1 MKKLCEM
8 FKPFLSIIFGSILF
22 LLYLNYL
29 QSNSGMQILGVIG
42 FLLSLYYLAIGIIE
56 VFFDKKIPISFKR
69 VLNLLSVVL
78 FPFLMFVHYIFVIRG
93 NSNYFGP
100 TAWVIAI
107 FSLVGSVAMITIY
120 IISFFVQ
127 NKTLRKLEYLFFG
140 IFALIL
146 LLSLAFDVS
155 GAPIRLGNLD
165 IVSIVLYLFYLG
177 ILLAYIINKEKGL
190 MEDIGLIE
198 ESVEDKDEID
208 IDTTEE

>member
-1 MKKLCEM
+1 MKKLCGM

-29 QSNSGMQILGVIG
+29 QSNSGIILAVIG
-42 FLLSLYYLAIGIIE
+42 FLLSLYYLAVGITE
-56 VFFDKKIPISFKR
+56 VFFNKKIPISFKK

-78 FPFLMFVHYIFVIRG
+78 FPFLMFVHDIFVIRG
-93 NSNYFGP
+93 NSSYFGP
-100 TAWVIAI
+100 TAWVIVI

-120 IISFFVQ
+120 VISFFIR

-146 LLSLAFDVS
+146 LLSLTFDIS
-155 GAPIRLGNLD
+155 GAPIRLGDLD

-177 ILLAYIINKEKGL
+177 ILFVYIVNKEKGL

-198 ESVEDKDEID
+198 ESAKEDDEID

>member
-29 QSNSGMQILGVIG
+29 QSNSGMQLLGAIG
-42 FLLSLYYLAIGIIE
+42 FILSLYYLVVGIIE
-56 VFFDKKIPISFKR
+56 VFLDKKMPISFKR
-69 VLNLLSVVL
+69 VLSLLSTVL
-78 FPFLMFVHYIFVIRG
+78 FPLLMFVHYIFVIRG
-93 NSNYFGP
+93 NSSYFGP

-120 IISFFVQ
+120 VISFFIQ
-127 NKTLRKLEYLFFG
+127 NKALRKLEYLFFG

-155 GAPIRLGNLD
+155 GAPIRLGDLD

-177 ILLAYIINKEKGL
+177 ILFVYIVNKEKGL

-198 ESVEDKDEID
+198 SSVEDEIEMNIDE
-208 IDTTEE
+208 TEE

>member
-1 MKKLCEM
+1 MKKLCGM

-29 QSNSGMQILGVIG
+29 QSNNGIILGVIG
-42 FLLSLYYLAIGIIE
+42 FLLSLYYLAVGITE
-56 VFFDKKIPISFKR
+56 VFFNKKIPISFKK

-78 FPFLMFVHYIFVIRG
+78 FPFLMFVHDIFVIRG
-93 NSNYFGP
+93 NSSYFGP
-100 TAWVIAI
+100 TAWVIVI

-120 IISFFVQ
+120 VISFFIR

-146 LLSLAFDVS
+146 LLSLTFDIS
-155 GAPIRLGNLD
+155 GAPIRLGDLD

-177 ILLAYIINKEKGL
+177 ILFVYIVNKEKGL

-198 ESVEDKDEID
+198 ESAKEDDEID

>member
-1 MKKLCEM
+1 M

-42 FLLSLYYLAIGIIE
+42 FLLSLYYLVVGIIE
-56 VFFDKKIPISFKR
+56 VFFDKKIPFSFKK

-78 FPFLMFVHYIFVIRG
+78 FPFLMFVHYIFIIRG

-127 NKTLRKLEYLFFG
+127 NKTLRKLE
-140 IFALIL
+140 I
-146 LLSLAFDVS
+146 AFHYC
-155 GAPIRLGNLD
+155 R
-165 IVSIVLYLFYLG
+165 
-177 ILLAYIINKEKGL
+177 
-190 MEDIGLIE
+190 
-198 ESVEDKDEID
+198 
-208 IDTTEE
+208 

>member
-29 QSNSGMQILGVIG
+29 QSNSGMQLLGAIG
-42 FLLSLYYLAIGIIE
+42 FILSLYYLIVGIIE
-56 VFFDKKIPISFKR
+56 VFLDKRMPISFKK
-69 VLNLLSVVL
+69 VLNLLNVVL
-78 FPFLMFVHYIFVIRG
+78 FPFLMFVHYIFVIKG
-93 NSNYFGP
+93 NSSFFGP

-107 FSLVGSVAMITIY
+107 FSLVGSVTMIIIY
-120 IISFFVQ
+120 VISFFVQ
-127 NKTLRKLEYLFFG
+127 DKILRKLEYLFFG

-155 GAPIRLGNLD
+155 GAPIRLGDLD

-177 ILLAYIINKEKGL
+177 ILFVYIVNKEKGL

-198 ESVEDKDEID
+198 CSVEDEMNINE
-208 IDTTEE
+208 TEE

>member
-1 MKKLCEM
+1 MD
-8 FKPFLSIIFGSILF
+8 I
-22 LLYLNYL
+22 
-29 QSNSGMQILGVIG
+29 
-42 FLLSLYYLAIGIIE
+42 
-56 VFFDKKIPISFKR
+56 
-69 VLNLLSVVL
+69 
-78 FPFLMFVHYIFVIRG
+78 FLMFVHYIFIIRG
-93 NSNYFGP
+93 NSSFFGP

-120 IISFFVQ
+120 VISFFVQ

-155 GAPIRLGNLD
+155 GAPIRLGDLD

-208 IDTTEE
+208 IDTMDE